1 MFTHFHFISGC
12 FDATTAESNHC
23 TQATWPTKPKIFS
36 ICPCW
41 EKVYTFFTLL
51 LKLHRE
57 TKMHDN
63 GTNNTGLE
71 HNPGST
77 LGSVCSPISQCG
89 FPGNILEIPIPS
101 KGMLQR
107 SGTASSKW
115 SHWDNMRTFHSQ
127 GQMVKSH
134 SSQCE
139 CPCQKS
145 NMSKNYSNCFFKL
158 SKFL

>member
-1 MFTHFHFISGC
+1 MAALMLLWQSRI
-12 FDATTAESNHC
+12 TAHRPHGPQNLKYWVSVLL
-23 TQATWPTKPKIFS
+23 
-36 ICPCW
+36 
-41 EKVYTFFTLL
+41 EKVYTSFTLL

-63 GTNNTGLE
+63 GTNNIGLE
-71 HNPGST
+71 HNPRST
-77 LGSVCSPISQCG
+77 LRSVCSPISQCD
-89 FPGNILEIPIPS
+89 FPGNIFEIPIPS

-107 SGTASSKW
+107 SGTASSKG
-115 SHWDNMRTFHSQ
+115 SHWDYMRTFNSQ